1 MVNFKLI
8 VSNPYDG
15 MSNSYELKDD
25 VAQSLLG
32 LKIGSIL
39 EASNMGIKGK
49 IKITGGS
56 DRSGFPMRSDV
67 LGAVKKYTLLT
78 KGQGLQNV
86 ERGQRK
92 RKLVRG
98 NIITED
104 IYQINAML
112 AEKIKDFTS
121 PKPADDAKPAEEN
134 KSTAEGDSSSD

>member
-1 MVNFKLI
+1 MANFKLI

-15 MSNSYELKDD
+15 RSNSYELKDD

-32 LKIGSIL
+32 LKVGSII
-39 EASNMGIKGK
+39 EASNFGIKGK

-98 NIITED
+98 NTITED

-112 AEKIKDFTS
+112 TQKIKDFTS
-121 PKPADDAKPAEEN
+121 PKPVEDAKPVEKN
-134 KSTAEGDSSSD
+134 KSTDKGDSSND

>member
-1 MVNFKLI
+1 MANFKLI

-39 EASNMGIKGK
+39 EASNIGIKGK

-67 LGAVKKYTLLT
+67 LGAVKNILYLLRVQVY
-78 KGQGLQNV
+78 KMLNV
-86 ERGQRK
+86 DK
-92 RKLVRG
+92 
-98 NIITED
+98 
-104 IYQINAML
+104 
-112 AEKIKDFTS
+112 EKENLLEVILLLKIFIK
-121 PKPADDAKPAEEN
+121 
-134 KSTAEGDSSSD
+134 